1 MTGSLERMVRYE
13 GGRVMATLVRLT
25 GDITLAEDAVQDAV
39 VEALDRWPRDGVPA
53 NPAAWLTTVAR
64 NRSLD
69 VIRREAKRTQK
80 ETAAMMLD
88 EVTVAMREQTTD
100 SMVHDDLLRLIF
112 TCCHPA
118 LSEEARIALA
128 LRILC
133 GMSTVE
139 IARVFLVPDTTMGQ
153 RISRAKKKIAMAHIP
168 YRVPAD
174 HELPDRLPAVLQV
187 VHAILTAGHH
197 APEGRADQRADLA
210 AEGIRLA
217 RLLTDLMPDEPECA
231 GLLALGLATHA
242 RRDARVD
249 DAGDLVLLEA
259 QDRTRWHRDEIDE
272 ARSVLDAAIRRRHA
286 GPYQLQAAIA
296 CVHGVSSTVADTD
309 WPQIAEL
316 YRMLELFAPTPVV
329 RVNRAVAVAEA
340 ESPAAGLAMLD
351 GIDEAEVDQWHLYW
365 STRAELLHRTGDVAG
380 AVASFDRALEC
391 SPNDSDRRHLERRRA
406 AVAVV
411 RP

>member
-80 ETAAMMLD
+80 ETTAMMLD

-174 HELPDRLPAVLQV
+174 HDLPDRLPAVLQV

-242 RRDARVD
+242 RRAARVD